1 MKVMPFL
8 SPETERLFQRSGG
21 RLSGQTVVL
30 AVERRF
36 EFGTPGW
43 LLMTLPYPDCL
54 TVRVQRTEAAQ
65 RADLGPLE
73 RGVSWLVLL
82 SASQLPYARLQIPS
96 TYIRRCS

>member
-43 LLMTLPYPDCL
+43 LLMTLPYPVCL
-54 TVRVQRTEAAQ
+54 TVRVQRTTP
-65 RADLGPLE
+65 RRGGGPL
-73 RGVSWLVLL
+73 
-82 SASQLPYARLQIPS
+82 
-96 TYIRRCS
+96 